1 MKEES
6 LRKSKDK
13 GYQTS
18 FLSVIQS
25 AKNHQGSVAQIQALH
40 QSFFKDVVKV
50 LNKKQPNFIAYE
62 KSLKKHAENE
72 QKAEELKTT
81 FPSILNAQTV
91 REKDY
96 LLSKTTEE

>member
-1 MKEES
+1 
-6 LRKSKDK
+6 
-13 GYQTS
+13 
-18 FLSVIQS
+18 
-25 AKNHQGSVAQIQALH
+25 LH

-72 QKAEELKTT
+72 QKAEALKTT

-91 REKDY
+91 REKD
-96 LLSKTTEE
+96 